1 MAQGKKSFVIYTS
14 WKIWLEA
21 LSFEQKGIWLDWMMS
36 YTNDEKPAF
45 PDDQA
50 VRLACMVAKDQL
62 KRDLEKWEDTKEK
75 RVEAGRKGGLAKSS
89 NAKQNLANATNDKQ
103 TLANSSKGVANVA
116 VNVNDNVNVNV
127 NDNVLSNDNIKEY
140 KLSNDNIL
148 SQTLRYWN
156 DKSKQYR
163 TEKFKMPTHK
173 AITPSMEKAINKALS
188 LYGWNDI
195 TLAIE
200 RYAVIGN
207 DESYYFNYVWTLEE
221 FLKQSNALPEFLDNG
236 SKWLNY
242 CSSKSGIKKQEENIL
257 NSISDEEFWRVWRGE
272 K

>member
-1 MAQGKKSFVIYTS
+1 MAQGKKSFVIYTG
-14 WKIWLEA
+14 WKSFLDDLSDAQLGQWLR
-21 LSFEQKGIWLDWMMS
+21 WVLD
-36 YTNDEKPAF
+36 YTNDTNPPF

-50 VRLACMVAKDQL
+50 IRLACKMAMETL
-62 KRDLEKWEDTKEK
+62 KRDLKKYEEKVERIKSARNQNPNNNKELNENSNQTEIKLKSVKTKTEI
-75 RVEAGRKGGLAKSS
+75 SS
-89 NAKQNLANATNDKQ
+89 VN
-103 TLANSSKGVANVA
+103 